1 MYSYLMR
8 RRLPFLRLLVGLS
21 TALLLTVAAGIWLVR
36 IDRVVVAPGSLAGG
50 SVPVR
55 AAIAGRVASVPVTA
69 GATVESGQP
78 LVRLETAALE
88 AEGDRLEVR
97 LATLEDQVAAQR
109 EEGRRLAR
117 EVHPRERQQ
126 AERAVER
133 GRLEL
138 AQAEV
143 KAQAIASLGA
153 EGLAGRLDVDEA
165 ELARQL
171 AAMSLEEAERAV
183 PLLATRQQTQLSEID
198 IMVGALE
205 GEIAEER
212 TRLRETRRLLDDSS
226 VVAEVPGIVVGHDL
240 EELAGR
246 QAAAGDELLRLAVS
260 PAERFE
266 GTLTDTG
273 RALARTGLAVKIRMD
288 GYPWLIHGTLGGR
301 VERIS
306 DRRDP
311 DGGFPV
317 TISLDRSAAPGDL
330 YEGMRGEA
338 RIIIESKVSLG
349 RLLLEKITEP
359 GSS

>member
-8 RRLPFLRLLVGLS
+8 RRLPFLRLVLGLS
-21 TALLLTVAAGIWLVR
+21 AALLLTVVAGFWLVR
-36 IDRVVVAPGSLAGG
+36 IDRVATAPGRLAGG

-55 AAIAGRVASVPVTA
+55 APVPGRIASVSVAA
-69 GATVESGQP
+69 GAAVEAGQP
-78 LVRLETAALE
+78 LLRLETAALE
-88 AEGDRLEVR
+88 AEAEQLAVRLE
-97 LATLEDQVAAQR
+97 TLQEQAKAQR
-109 EEGRRLAR
+109 EEGRRLAG
-117 EVHPRERQQ
+117 EVHPREREQ

-143 KAQAIASLGA
+143 KAQAMANLGA
-153 EGLAGRLDVDEA
+153 EGLAGRLDVEEA

-171 AAMSLEEAERAV
+171 AAMALEEAQRAV
-183 PLLATRQQTQLSEID
+183 PLLATRQETQLSEIA
-198 IMVGALE
+198 ISVSALE
-205 GEIAEER
+205 GEFAEEQS
-212 TRLRETRRLLDDSS
+212 RLRETRRLLDDST
-226 VVAEVPGIVVGHDL
+226 VVAEAAGIVVGNDL
-240 EELAGR
+240 EELQGR
-246 QAAAGDELLRLAVS
+246 QVAAGDELLRLAVA

-273 RALARTGLAVKIRMD
+273 RALARPGLTVKIRMD

-306 DRRDP
+306 DRRDTS
-311 DGGFPV
+311 GGFPV
-317 TISLDRSAAPGDL
+317 TISLDRDSAPGDL

-338 RIIIESKVSLG
+338 RVVIEHKVSLG
-349 RLLLEKITEP
+349 RLLLERLTEP